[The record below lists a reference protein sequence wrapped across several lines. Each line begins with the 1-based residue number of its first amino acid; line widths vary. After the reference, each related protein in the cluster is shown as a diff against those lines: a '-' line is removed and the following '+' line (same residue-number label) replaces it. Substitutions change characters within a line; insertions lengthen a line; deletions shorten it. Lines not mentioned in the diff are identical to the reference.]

1 MIEGV
6 RALLI
11 DKDKQPK
18 WQTENPKLMQ
28 MFEQLL
34 PPSRQQ
40 RQASMQV

>member
-1 MIEGV
+1 MLEGV

-18 WQTENPKLMQ
+18 WQTENPELMQ
-28 MFEQLL
+28 MFENLL

-40 RQASMQV
+40 KQMSASV